1 MNTLNKRI
9 LKKETFLAALLNS
22 DGNISKACGQTNI
35 SRTTIYDWIKKD
47 EGFKDK
53 VSYVSEEL
61 LDMAE
66 DQLLTMIRN
75 GNLTATIFYLKTK
88 GQARGYIEKQYVQ
101 HTQMTM
107 HIKVFDTPDEVIV
120 QYYISNRKCSEE

>member
-1 MNTLNKRI
+1 MVETMNTLNKRI

-47 EGFKDK
+47 DKFQEK
-53 VSYVSEEL
+53 VSYVNEEL

-66 DQLLTMIRN
+66 DQLLTMIRK

-88 GQARGYIEKQYVQ
+88 GQARGYIEKQYIHQ
-101 HTQMTM
+101 TQMTM
-107 HIKVFDTPDEVIV
+107 PIKIFDMPDEVI
-120 QYYISNRKCSEE
+120 IR

>member
-9 LKKETFLAALLNS
+9 LKKETFLAALLSSN
-22 DGNISKACGQTNI
+22 GNISKACGQTNI

-47 EGFKDK
+47 DKFQEK
-53 VSYVSEEL
+53 VSYVNEEL

-66 DQLLTMIRN
+66 DQLLTMIRK

-101 HTQMTM
+101 QTQMTM
-107 HIKVFDTPDEVIV
+107 PIKVFDLNLKDEVVI
-120 QYYISNRKCSEE
+120 R

>member
-47 EGFKDK
+47 DGFKDK

-101 HTQMTM
+101 QTQMTM
-107 HIKVFDTPDEVIV
+107 PIKVFDLNLKDEVVI
-120 QYYISNRKCSEE
+120 R

>member
-1 MNTLNKRI
+1 MVETMNTLNKRI
-9 LKKETFLAALLNS
+9 LKKETFLAALLSS

-47 EGFKDK
+47 DGFKDK

-101 HTQMTM
+101 QTQMTM
-107 HIKVFDTPDEVIV
+107 PIKVFDLNLKDEVVI
-120 QYYISNRKCSEE
+120 R

>member
-1 MNTLNKRI
+1 MAETINTLNKRT

-66 DQLLTMIRN
+66 DQLLKMIRK

-88 GQARGYIEKQYVQ
+88 GQARGYIEKQYVHQ
-101 HTQMTM
+101 TQMM
-107 HIKVFDTPDEVIV
+107 TPIEILRISDEVVI
-120 QYYISNRKCSEE
+120 R

>member
-1 MNTLNKRI
+1 MVETMNTLNKRI
-9 LKKETFLAALLNS
+9 LKKETFLAALLSS

-47 EGFKDK
+47 DKFQEK
-53 VSYVSEEL
+53 VSYVNEEL

-101 HTQMTM
+101 QTQMTM
-107 HIKVFDTPDEVIV
+107 PIKVFDLNLKDEVVI
-120 QYYISNRKCSEE
+120 R

>member
-9 LKKETFLAALLNS
+9 LKKETFLAALLSS

-61 LDMAE
+61 LDMVE
-66 DQLLTMIRN
+66 DQLLKQIRN

-101 HTQMTM
+101 QTQMTM
-107 HIKVFDTPDEVIV
+107 PIKVFDLNLKDEVVI
-120 QYYISNRKCSEE
+120 R

>member
-9 LKKETFLAALLNS
+9 LKKETFLAALLSS

-47 EGFKDK
+47 DKFQEK
-53 VSYVSEEL
+53 VSYVNEEL

-101 HTQMTM
+101 QTQMTM
-107 HIKVFDTPDEVIV
+107 PIKVFDLNLKDEVVI
-120 QYYISNRKCSEE
+120 R

>member
-1 MNTLNKRI
+1 MSETLNTSNTRAV
-9 LKKETFLAALLNS
+9 KKETFIAALLNT

-47 EGFKDK
+47 DSFQEK
-53 VSYVSEEL
+53 VINVSEEL

-66 DQLLTMIRN
+66 DQLLKQIRD

-88 GQARGYIEKQYVQ
+88 GQARGYIEKQYVHQ
-101 HTQMTM
+101 TRLMG
-107 HIKVFDTPDEVIV
+107 PDEVV
-120 QYYISNRKCSEE
+120 LE

>member
-1 MNTLNKRI
+1 MVETMNTLNKRI
-9 LKKETFLAALLNS
+9 LKKETFLATLLNS

-101 HTQMTM
+101 QTQMTM
-107 HIKVFDTPDEVIV
+107 PIKVFDLNLKDEVVI
-120 QYYISNRKCSEE
+120 R

>member
-9 LKKETFLAALLNS
+9 LKKETFLAALLSS

-66 DQLLTMIRN
+66 DQLLKMIRN

-101 HTQMTM
+101 QTQMTM
-107 HIKVFDTPDEVIV
+107 PIKVFDLNLKDEVVI
-120 QYYISNRKCSEE
+120 R

>member
-47 EGFKDK
+47 DKFQEK
-53 VSYVSEEL
+53 VSYVNEEL

-66 DQLLTMIRN
+66 DQLLTMIRK

-101 HTQMTM
+101 QTQMTM
-107 HIKVFDTPDEVIV
+107 PIKVFDLNLKDEVVI
-120 QYYISNRKCSEE
+120 R

>member
-1 MNTLNKRI
+1 MVETMNTLNKRI
-9 LKKETFLAALLNS
+9 LKKETFLAALLSS

-47 EGFKDK
+47 DKFQEK
-53 VSYVSEEL
+53 VSYVNEEL

-88 GQARGYIEKQYVQ
+88 GQARGYLEKQYVQ
-101 HTQMTM
+101 QTQMTM
-107 HIKVFDTPDEVIV
+107 PIKVFDLNLKDEVVI
-120 QYYISNRKCSEE
+120 R

>member
-1 MNTLNKRI
+1 MNTSNKRI
-9 LKKETFLAALLNS
+9 LKKETILAALLSS

-101 HTQMTM
+101 QTQMTM
-107 HIKVFDTPDEVIV
+107 PIKVFDINLKDEVVI
-120 QYYISNRKCSEE
+120 R

>member
-1 MNTLNKRI
+1 MSETLNTSNTRAV
-9 LKKETFLAALLNS
+9 KKETFIAALLNT

-47 EGFKDK
+47 DSFQEK
-53 VSYVSEEL
+53 VINVSEEL

-66 DQLLTMIRN
+66 DQLLKQIRD

-88 GQARGYIEKQYVQ
+88 GQARGYIEKQYVHQ
-101 HTQMTM
+101 TQITTP
-107 HIKVFDTPDEVIV
+107 IKVFEMDEVV
-120 QYYISNRKCSEE
+120 LE

>member
-1 MNTLNKRI
+1 MAETINTSNKRI
-9 LKKETFLAALLNS
+9 LKKETFLASLLSS

-47 EGFKDK
+47 DGFKDK

-101 HTQMTM
+101 QTQMTM
-107 HIKVFDTPDEVIV
+107 PIKVFDLNLKDEVVI
-120 QYYISNRKCSEE
+120 R

>member
-1 MNTLNKRI
+1 MSETLNTSNTRAV
-9 LKKETFLAALLNS
+9 KKETFIAALLNT

-47 EGFKDK
+47 DSFQEK
-53 VSYVSEEL
+53 VINVSEEL

-66 DQLLTMIRN
+66 DQLLKQIRD

-88 GQARGYIEKQYVQ
+88 GQARGYIEKQYVHQ
-101 HTQMTM
+101 TRTM
-107 HIKVFDTPDEVIV
+107 ALDEVV
-120 QYYISNRKCSEE
+120 LE

>member
-101 HTQMTM
+101 QTQMTM
-107 HIKVFDTPDEVIV
+107 PIKVFDLNLKDEVVI
-120 QYYISNRKCSEE
+120 R

>member
-1 MNTLNKRI
+1 MAETINTLNKRA

-22 DGNISKACGQTNI
+22 NGNISKACGQTNI

-47 EGFKDK
+47 DGFKDK
-53 VSYVSEEL
+53 VFYVNEEL

-66 DQLLTMIRN
+66 DQLIKQIRE

-88 GQARGYIEKQYVQ
+88 GQARGYIEKQYVHQ
-101 HTQMTM
+101 TRSM
-107 HIKVFDTPDEVIV
+107 VLDEVVI
-120 QYYISNRKCSEE
+120 E

>member
-9 LKKETFLAALLNS
+9 LKKETFLAALLSS

-101 HTQMTM
+101 QTQMTM
-107 HIKVFDTPDEVIV
+107 PIKVFDLNLKDEVVI
-120 QYYISNRKCSEE
+120 R

>member
-1 MNTLNKRI
+1 MAETINTLNKRT

-47 EGFKDK
+47 DKFQEK
-53 VSYVSEEL
+53 VSYVNEEL

-66 DQLLTMIRN
+66 DQLLKMIRK

-88 GQARGYIEKQYVQ
+88 GQARGYIEKQYVHQ
-101 HTQMTM
+101 TQMM
-107 HIKVFDTPDEVIV
+107 TPIEILRISDEVVI
-120 QYYISNRKCSEE
+120 R

>member
-1 MNTLNKRI
+1 MAETINTLNKRT

-66 DQLLTMIRN
+66 DQLLKMIRN

-88 GQARGYIEKQYVQ
+88 GQARGYIEKQYVHQ
-101 HTQMTM
+101 TQMM
-107 HIKVFDTPDEVIV
+107 TPIEILRISDEVVI
-120 QYYISNRKCSEE
+120 R

>member
-1 MNTLNKRI
+1 MVETMNTLNKRI
-9 LKKETFLAALLNS
+9 LKKETFLAALLSS

-101 HTQMTM
+101 QTQMTM
-107 HIKVFDTPDEVIV
+107 PIKVFDTPDEVIV
-120 QYYISNRKCSEE
+120 R

>member
-47 EGFKDK
+47 DKFQEK

-66 DQLLTMIRN
+66 DQLLTMIRK

-101 HTQMTM
+101 QTQMTM
-107 HIKVFDTPDEVIV
+107 PIKVFDLNLKDEVVI
-120 QYYISNRKCSEE
+120 R

>member
-22 DGNISKACGQTNI
+22 DGNISKACGQPNI

-101 HTQMTM
+101 QTQMTM
-107 HIKVFDTPDEVIV
+107 PIKVFDLNLKDEVVI
-120 QYYISNRKCSEE
+120 R

>member
-47 EGFKDK
+47 DGFKDK

-61 LDMAE
+61 LDMVE
-66 DQLLTMIRN
+66 DQLLKQIRN

-88 GQARGYIEKQYVQ
+88 GQARGYIEKQYINTSSLTV
-101 HTQMTM
+101 M
-107 HIKVFDTPDEVIV
+107 DEVVI
-120 QYYISNRKCSEE
+120 E

>member
-1 MNTLNKRI
+1 MVETMNTLNKRI
-9 LKKETFLAALLNS
+9 LKKETFLAALLSS

-101 HTQMTM
+101 QTQMTM
-107 HIKVFDTPDEVIV
+107 PIKVFDLNLKDEVVI
-120 QYYISNRKCSEE
+120 R

>member
-1 MNTLNKRI
+1 MRFVLYIMNNTNKRI
-9 LKKETFLAALLNS
+9 LKKETFLAALLSS

-66 DQLLTMIRN
+66 DQLLKMIRN

-101 HTQMTM
+101 QTQMTM
-107 HIKVFDTPDEVIV
+107 PIKVFDLNLKDEVVI
-120 QYYISNRKCSEE
+120 R

>member
-47 EGFKDK
+47 DKFQEK
-53 VSYVSEEL
+53 VSYVNEEL

-101 HTQMTM
+101 QTQMTM
-107 HIKVFDTPDEVIV
+107 PIKVFDLNLKDEVVI
-120 QYYISNRKCSEE
+120 R

>member
-9 LKKETFLAALLNS
+9 LKKETFLAALLSS

-47 EGFKDK
+47 DKFQEK
-53 VSYVSEEL
+53 VSYVNEEL

-66 DQLLTMIRN
+66 DQLLTMIRK

-101 HTQMTM
+101 QTQMTM
-107 HIKVFDTPDEVIV
+107 PIKVFDLNLKDEVVI
-120 QYYISNRKCSEE
+120 R

>member
-9 LKKETFLAALLNS
+9 LKKETFLAALLSS

-75 GNLTATIFYLKTK
+75 GNLTATIFYLKAK
-88 GQARGYIEKQYVQ
+88 GQARGYIEKQYVHQ
-101 HTQMTM
+101 TQMTM
-107 HIKVFDTPDEVIV
+107 PIKVFDLNLKDEVVI
-120 QYYISNRKCSEE
+120 R